1 MADYAADKAVKL
13 ATREV
18 PWAGLRGALA
28 ALLEAPAAADGS
40 DAVRVAV
47 IHRLV
52 MAFAVVAA
60 PGDLAFLVLDSHAA
74 EAGWMDA
81 AALERY
87 VAYDAGN
94 APGGGSYMVVT
105 WATGRAGGNN
115 NRLLRNRP
123 RRPRQ

>member
-18 PWAGLRGALA
+18 PWAGMRGALA
-28 ALLEAPAAADGS
+28 ALLEAPAAGGGGG
-40 DAVRVAV
+40 AVRVAV
-47 IHRLV
+47 VHRLV

-60 PGDLAFLVLDSHAA
+60 PGEAAFLVLDSHAA

-87 VAYDAGN
+87 IAYDAGN

-105 WATGRAGGNN
+105 WATGRARG
-115 NRLLRNRP
+115 R
-123 RRPRQ
+123 